1 MPYDCNR
8 KFTSNLKIRNFKGPE
23 CFCIVRDASRN
34 LAYQVVEGPFETKK
48 GMHVPFFLNERNLRG
63 FNQLHFAALGAVQHF
78 HFALVVAEDENFAV
92 AKFAFLNG
100 LFQGHG
106 GV

>member
-8 KFTSNLKIRNFKGPE
+8 KFTSNLKIRNFKGAE

-48 GMHVPFFLNERNLRG
+48 GMHVPFS
-63 FNQLHFAALGAVQHF
+63 
-78 HFALVVAEDENFAV
+78 
-92 AKFAFLNG
+92 
-100 LFQGHG
+100 
-106 GV
+106 